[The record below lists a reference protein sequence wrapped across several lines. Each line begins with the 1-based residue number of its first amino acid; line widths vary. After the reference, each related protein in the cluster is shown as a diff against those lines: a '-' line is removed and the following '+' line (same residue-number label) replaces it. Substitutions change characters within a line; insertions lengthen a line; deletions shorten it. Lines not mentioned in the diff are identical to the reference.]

1 MPPVFV
7 LPDLF
12 CTFAIVERYNVV
24 ITLIST
30 IVFGAPLPTYYQ
42 FVIGWMSITNFIKNT
57 IGGLPMRKH
66 ENESH
71 TRLLGIINMWIPG
84 LLGITELSLQIS
96 KIAALH
102 KGQS

>member
-1 MPPVFV
+1 
-7 LPDLF
+7 
-12 CTFAIVERYNVV
+12 
-24 ITLIST
+24 
-30 IVFGAPLPTYYQ
+30 
-42 FVIGWMSITNFIKNT
+42 
-57 IGGLPMRKH
+57 MRKH